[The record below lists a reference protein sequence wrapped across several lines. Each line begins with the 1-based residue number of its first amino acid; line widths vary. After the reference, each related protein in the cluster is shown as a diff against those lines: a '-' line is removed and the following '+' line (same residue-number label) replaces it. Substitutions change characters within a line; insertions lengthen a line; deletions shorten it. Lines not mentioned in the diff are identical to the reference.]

1 MKGFMTLSYKLE
13 NLITLPK
20 STIDTDFKLKVCS
33 IFDHFLDRRQD
44 FLISNILVFFKK
56 YEYSN
61 DDLSDD
67 EGD

>member
-1 MKGFMTLSYKLE
+1 MTLSYKLE